1 MLRKGGIAEPEGEF
15 SVQEHG
21 FWLFPSRFHGDP
33 EKLNTKGRR
42 LYEEHPENS
51 DQSAETAPTEVSV
64 DLFCELDQA
73 IHLSRWWQVYQ
84 LARYQILSLETLE
97 ERFYYRRPG
106 IYLLT
111 FRAYREAE
119 MKVSVSPEMAGC
131 RSWLQLPSDTPQPTL
146 EEEVLNDEQFAHLVE
161 NLFLAIEREPA

>member
-15 SVQEHG
+15 SVQDHG
-21 FWLFPSRFHGDP
+21 FWLFPTRFHGDP
-33 EKLNTKGRR
+33 EKLNTRGRKF
-42 LYEEHPENS
+42 YEEHPKHSEEATET
-51 DQSAETAPTEVSV
+51 DQAEVSV

-111 FRAYREAE
+111 FRAYREPA
-119 MKVSVSPEMAGC
+119 MKVSVSSEMAGC
-131 RSWLQLPSDTPQPTL
+131 RSWLQLPSETPSPTF
-146 EEEVLNDEQFAHLVE
+146 EEEVLSDDQFARLVE

>member
-15 SVQEHG
+15 SVQDHG
-21 FWLFPSRFHGDP
+21 FWLFPTRFHGDP
-33 EKLNTKGRR
+33 EKLNARGRK
-42 LYEEHPENS
+42 LYEEHPK
-51 DQSAETAPTEVSV
+51 QSEETADTAPAEVSL

-84 LARYQILSLETLE
+84 LAQYQTLSLETLE

-111 FRAYREAE
+111 FRAYREPAT
-119 MKVSVSPEMAGC
+119 KVSVSPEMEGC
-131 RSWLQLPSDTPQPTL
+131 RSWLQLPSEMPAPTF
-146 EEEVLNDEQFAHLVE
+146 EQEVLTDDQFAHLAE